1 RTGIGTRSA
10 QGRFDW
16 DLAEVGLRPGMRVAY
31 RIEAKDNDDVG
42 GPNIGSSRTFYLK
55 LTSARE
61 KHEAR
66 VEKQAELLEVI
77 LRALGDRLEL
87 ADAQGLSLVDRIV
100 HAHEGEQ
107 QAVTLAAQLA
117 DDLKNDPMAPKE
129 LRPVL
134 AGMAERISKLLR
146 DEEDPLSA
154 ARHRREFRE
163 NVLREHSQKHVAEL
177 EQDALKLDDL
187 IGRQR
192 LEDVGALADEAAQAR
207 DRLKQLL
214 DKYRKTRDEATRRE
228 LEREMRELANRLRE
242 IQQKLAELAAK
253 KEVPDEFLN
262 AKMDKNA
269 LADLEKLEEMI
280 RRGDIDAAARELEKL
295 SRALDDMREALNSD
309 MKGFRDQRFA
319 AEEKAMSEMLDKIA
333 D

>member
-1 RTGIGTRSA
+1 
-10 QGRFDW
+10 
-16 DLAEVGLRPGMRVAY
+16 
-31 RIEAKDNDDVG
+31 
-42 GPNIGSSRTFYLK
+42 
-55 LTSARE
+55 
-61 KHEAR
+61 
-66 VEKQAELLEVI
+66 
-77 LRALGDRLEL
+77 DRLEL
-87 ADAQGLSLVDRIV
+87 GDASGTTLVDRIM

-117 DDLKNDPMAPKE
+117 DAVKNDPMAPKE

-134 AGMAERISKLLR
+134 AGIAERLGKLLR

-154 ARHRREFRE
+154 ARHRREVRE
-163 NVLREHSQKHVAEL
+163 APLREHSQKHVAEL

-192 LEDVGALADEAAQAR
+192 LEDVAALADEAAQAR

-214 DKYRKTRDEATRRE
+214 EKYRKTRDEATRRE
-228 LEREMRELANRLRE
+228 LEREMRELAERLRE

-295 SRALDDMREALNSD
+295 SR
-309 MKGFRDQRFA
+309 
-319 AEEKAMSEMLDKIA
+319 
-333 D
+333 